1 LGKVSGERRI
11 MMRILAI
18 CGVGQG
24 TSLILKMNIE
34 EVVKDLG
41 QEAKVDFM
49 DVSSAR
55 GDKANI
61 IVTNPQLAPQL
72 EGHAAEVIVVRNYT
86 DKEEIRDALG
96 PVLERAS

>member
-1 LGKVSGERRI
+1 V
-11 MMRILAI
+11 RILAI

-49 DVSSAR
+49 DVSSAT

-61 IVTNPQLAPQL
+61 IVTNPQLAPRL
-72 EGHAAEVIVVRNYT
+72 EGHDAEVVVVRNYL
-86 DKEEIRDALG
+86 DKEEIREALG